1 MKKVK
6 NKKGKAVSVNLSF
19 QFFWLK
25 KTLNIKLINTK
36 TTTLMVVVNNTLFFI
51 LLVSEK

>member
-25 KTLNIKLINTK
+25 KNFKHETDKY
-36 TTTLMVVVNNTLFFI
+36 
-51 LLVSEK
+51 